1 MRLARDEA
9 DIVVTDIDAKSVQ
22 KVSEEVRG
30 FGVKSLG
37 MFADISNKSSVE
49 EMVSRVV
56 KEWKRID
63 VLVNCAGIAPLTPLI
78 EITEEEFDAA
88 FKVNLKGVLLC
99 TQAVAKEMIKTGAGK
114 IINISSIAGKR
125 GDALIGSYAA
135 TKFGVVG
142 LTQVTAIELAK
153 YGITCNAI
161 APGPI
166 DTRLWKARDRRE
178 AEVRGKEKIDSLQRA
193 VKGIPLGRAGK
204 TEDVANVVSF
214 LAGSDSDFINGQT
227 INVCGGVIFN

>member
-1 MRLARDEA
+1 
-9 DIVVTDIDAKSVQ
+9 
-22 KVSEEVRG
+22 
-30 FGVKSLG
+30 
-37 MFADISNKSSVE
+37 
-49 EMVSRVV
+49 MVSRVV

-78 EITEEEFDAA
+78 EITEEEFDTA
-88 FKVNLKGVLLC
+88 FKINLKGVLLC
-99 TQAVAKEMIKTGAGK
+99 TQAVAKQMIKTGGGK
-114 IINISSIAGKR
+114 IINISSVAGKR
-125 GDALIGSYAA
+125 GDALIGSYTA

-166 DTRLWKARDRRE
+166 DTQLWKDRDIRE
-178 AEVRGKEKIDSLQRA
+178 AEIRGKEKIDSLQRA

-204 TEDVANVVSF
+204 PEDVANVVSF